1 MGRVSLGVC
10 LAVMVAVLGG
20 CAQPYYVEAAPYAG
34 DPGCAPVMLAVPD
47 LVGGLEY
54 QVTTSQ
60 ATAAWGD
67 ELVMVA
73 RCGVEPPGPTTDP
86 CLAIDTGSVSMDWI
100 VGEDEESWYAT
111 TFGRSP
117 AFEVIIPKALIDE
130 ALPEILTT
138 FSYAAALAPTN
149 GLQCR

>member
-1 MGRVSLGVC
+1 MRRTLLWIAMAGVAAA
-10 LAVMVAVLGG
+10 LSG
-20 CAQPYYVEAAPYAG
+20 CAQPYVVEAAPYAG

-47 LVGGLEY
+47 VVGGLEY
-54 QVTTSQ
+54 WVTTSQ

-67 ELVMVA
+67 EFVMVA

-86 CLAIDTGSVSMDWI
+86 CLAINTGSVAMDWLI
-100 VGEDEESWYAT
+100 REDDEFWYAT

-117 AFEVIIPKALIDE
+117 ALELTIPKALVDE

-149 GLQCR
+149 GLECR

>member
-1 MGRVSLGVC
+1 MRWTSPWI
-10 LAVMVAVLGG
+10 AVTVAIATLGG
-20 CAQPYYVEAAPYAG
+20 CAQPYVVEAAPYAG
-34 DPGCAPVMLAVPD
+34 DPACAPVMLAVPD
-47 LVGGLEY
+47 VVGGLEY
-54 QVTTSQ
+54 RVTTSQ

-67 ELVMVA
+67 EFVMVA

-86 CLAIDTGSVSMDWI
+86 CLAVSTGSITMDWI
-100 VGEDEESWYAT
+100 IREDDDFWYTT

-117 AFEVIIPKALIDE
+117 ALELTIPKALVDE